1 MATRLQKAAP
11 DGKRTTPRSR
21 PRTLWK
27 GAINFGLV
35 HVPVGLYSAAKSVGI
50 DFDWLDRR
58 SMKPVGYKRINK
70 ETGQEVPKEDIVRAY
85 QYEDN
90 RYVVMSDEEIR
101 AANVKATRS
110 VDIFAFVDPGEIP
123 PVYLD
128 TPYYLAP
135 IQRGEKV
142 YALLRETLRQT
153 KKIGIANVVIAT
165 KQHLAALIPS
175 GPVLMLNTL
184 RWPSELR
191 PFEELELPGNDLK
204 AMGIRDQEISMARQL
219 VEEMSEKWGP
229 EKYRDTFHDDIMAL
243 VARKTKAG
251 ETETVTEVP
260 AADAASPASNVIDLT
275 QLLKRSLHRGARDDH
290 ETAGRNQ
297 SAVRTVQRRRHGK
310 KSLTKRRHA

>member
-1 MATRLQKAAP
+1 MATRSRKAAS
-11 DGKRTTPRSR
+11 GGRRTPPRSR

-35 HVPVGLYSAAKSVGI
+35 HVPVGLYSAAKNVDI

-70 ETGQEVPKEDIVRAY
+70 ETGKEVPKEDIVRGY
-85 QYEDN
+85 QYEDD

-110 VDIFAFVDPGEIP
+110 VDIFAFVDPEEIP

-184 RWPSELR
+184 RWASELR
-191 PFEELELPGNDLK
+191 SFEELELPGKDLK
-204 AMGIRDQEISMARQL
+204 SMGIRDQELSMARQL
-219 VEEMSEKWGP
+219 VEEMSEKWDPG
-229 EKYRDTFHDDIMAL
+229 KYRDAFRDDIMAL
-243 VARKTKAG
+243 VERKIKAG
-251 ETETVTEVP
+251 ETETVTEVTAGDVESRP
-260 AADAASPASNVIDLT
+260 SNVIDLT
-275 QLLKRSLHRGARDDH
+275 QLLKRSLHGGRREAAAAA
-290 ETAGRNQ
+290 AGKKA
-297 SAVRTVQRRRHGK
+297 SSRHGRQGEK
-310 KSLTKRRHA
+310 PAAKRKRA